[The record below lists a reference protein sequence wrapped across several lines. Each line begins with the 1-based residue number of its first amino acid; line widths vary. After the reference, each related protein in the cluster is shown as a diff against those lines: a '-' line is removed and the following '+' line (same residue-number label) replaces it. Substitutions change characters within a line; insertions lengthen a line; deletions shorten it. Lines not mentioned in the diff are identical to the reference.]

1 MVLGSMRYNNDTYW
15 KELHGRFNGR
25 LKAVGWPSLSESFNE
40 AKYLS
45 ETQSFLDALEFCP
58 LTSKSPVR
66 LLEIGIGIGFWT
78 SLLLERLS
86 KFDFHM
92 TGLDISKDA
101 LAVVRARFPDVELE
115 QADLRTVN
123 PDHFLYRFDLVTAL
137 MVLLHLTV
145 PSEFDNG
152 LRFAARSV
160 RRGGTLLLYEPAI
173 TETYSPWFA
182 GKMAEGNSLARRID
196 AYDEALEQEG
206 MKRVAILPGAS
217 WVLNSPIEAGNEF
230 NYRLRRTIWSGL
242 AQTAFRFEW
251 PSKLLSPLVLRIDA
265 ALKGGPGPGSGK
277 FLVYRRL

>member
-1 MVLGSMRYNNDTYW
+1 MVLGSMRYNNETYW
-15 KELHGRFNGR
+15 KELHGSFNGR

-78 SLLLERLS
+78 SLLMERLS

-92 TGLDISKDA
+92 TGLDISEDA

-123 PDHFLYRFDLVTAL
+123 PDLFLHRFDLVTAL

-145 PSEFDNG
+145 PSEFDNA

-160 RRGGTLLLYEPAI
+160 RPEGTLLLYEPAI
-173 TETYSPWFA
+173 TETYSPWLV
-182 GKMAEGNSLARRID
+182 GKMAAGNSLARRLD
-196 AYDEALEQEG
+196 AYDEALSAEG
-206 MKRVAILPGAS
+206 LKRVAMLPGAS
-217 WVLNSPIEAGNEF
+217 WVLNSPIEAANEF
-230 NYRLRRTIWSGL
+230 SFHLRRAAWYVLSRS
-242 AQTAFRFEW
+242 AFRFEG
-251 PSKLLSPLVLRIDA
+251 PSKLVSPLALRLDVL
-265 ALKGGPGPGSGK
+265 LKRGAGPGSGK